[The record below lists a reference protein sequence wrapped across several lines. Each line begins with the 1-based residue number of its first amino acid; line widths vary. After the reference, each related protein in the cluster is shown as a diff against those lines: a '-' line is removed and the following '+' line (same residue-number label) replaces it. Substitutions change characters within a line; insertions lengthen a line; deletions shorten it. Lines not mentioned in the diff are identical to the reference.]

1 LLNDLPPLRVFS
13 PLAVLFLHRPQQT
26 LTAAVAQNS
35 DANVLKKLWKW
46 VVGAFPTV
54 GFSGCKNPVRR
65 TLTVATES
73 DRRGAE
79 AAHPSPTALKRFFSA
94 FRAPFA

>member
-1 LLNDLPPLRVFS
+1 LLNDLPPLRVLS
-13 PLAVLFLHRPQQT
+13 PLAASSCIV
-26 LTAAVAQNS
+26 TAAVAQNS
-35 DANVLKKLWKW
+35 DAKVLKKLWKW